1 MLNNNME
8 SRDIMKKGFTL
19 IELLAVIVLL
29 AVFSVIA
36 YATVRGVI
44 EKSRRTSA
52 LNSAYGYMD
61 SLEKQVAI
69 NQIYAVN
76 EINDGIYKSIDE
88 LKDTYKVKVKGSY
101 PKMGIIQIEKG
112 KVKHADFIIDKY
124 YLECFSSTNC
134 KIKDGKTKIKAIEVE
149 INGIDGIENVQEA
162 LDDLREKLS

>member
-1 MLNNNME
+1 
-8 SRDIMKKGFTL
+8 MKKGFTL
-19 IELLAVIVLL
+19 IELLAVIVVL
-29 AVFSVIA
+29 AIIAVIA
-36 YATVRGVI
+36 YGTVRGVI

-61 SLEKQVAI
+61 ALEKQVL
-69 NQIYAVN
+69 
-76 EINDGIYKSIDE
+76 INDMNENEDIIDGVYKSIDV
-88 LKDTYKVKVKGSY
+88 LKDTYKVKVKGQY
-101 PKMGIIQIEKG
+101 PKMGIIDIAKG
-112 KVKHADFIIDKY
+112 KVSHADFIIDKY